1 MQQSFLP
8 GMSQK
13 DPDPHSGE
21 QEITSHFKKFMRA
34 KSNSA
39 LARVMRKE
47 KAEKEKEKAGN

>member
-1 MQQSFLP
+1 
-8 GMSQK
+8 MSQK